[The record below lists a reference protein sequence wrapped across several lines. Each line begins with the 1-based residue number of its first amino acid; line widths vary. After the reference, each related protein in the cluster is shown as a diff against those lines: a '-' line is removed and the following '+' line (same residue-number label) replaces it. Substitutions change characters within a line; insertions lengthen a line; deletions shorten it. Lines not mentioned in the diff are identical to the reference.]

1 MDSRSIWMG
10 RSEPR
15 DANGLAGIV
24 AGDGCPPGREPL
36 IATVLRLLCPDEGF
50 QSPLFRDRAV
60 STLLKI
66 EIEMDGGFLG
76 VAGSEMANQDSGL
89 REVGVESR
97 RL

>member
-1 MDSRSIWMG
+1 MKPSGNGG
-10 RSEPR
+10 RPQTEINVTGAIP
-15 DANGLAGIV
+15 AGLSWSFCAIFLP
-24 AGDGCPPGREPL
+24 DG
-36 IATVLRLLCPDEGF
+36 VN

-66 EIEMDGGFLG
+66 EIEMAGGLLG

-97 RL
+97 RQ